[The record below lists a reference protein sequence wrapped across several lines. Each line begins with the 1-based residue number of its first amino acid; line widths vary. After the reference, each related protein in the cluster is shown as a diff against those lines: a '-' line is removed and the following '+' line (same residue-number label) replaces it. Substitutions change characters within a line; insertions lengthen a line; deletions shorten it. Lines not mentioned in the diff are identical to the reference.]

1 MKLIEQRRQ
10 WLKMCGVLPFAGLI
24 APSFSF
30 ARGEVSEGQ
39 LLKTSLNAYSFN
51 EPLMNKTMSL
61 EDLLVFASLHH
72 FDGIDLT
79 GYYFPSY
86 PAVPSDEFIYYI
98 KRKAHLLGLSVSGM
112 GVRNDFTQHNRDLRR
127 LEVERVK
134 NWIIVAAKMGA
145 PVLRVFSGVII
156 PKDYSWMDIATWM
169 AEDLKECADFGQ
181 KYGVIVGLQ
190 NHNDFIKTAEEVH
203 KIFDMVRHEW
213 LGLVLDIGSYRT
225 GDPYEQIKSTIPLAV
240 NWQIKENI
248 FENGIEK
255 KVDLAKLFN
264 LIKNSTYKGYIPIET
279 LGKGDPNIK
288 VAAFKREVD
297 FALSTN

>member
-1 MKLIEQRRQ
+1 MQLREQRRQ
-10 WLKMCGVLPFAGLI
+10 WLKICGVLPFAGLI
-24 APSFSF
+24 APSFSLVK
-30 ARGEVSEGQ
+30 GESTEGQ

-51 EPLMNKTMSL
+51 EPLMNKSMSL

-79 GYYFPSY
+79 GYYFPGY
-86 PAVPSDEFIYYI
+86 PAVPSDEFIYHI

-112 GVRNDFTQHNRDLRR
+112 GVRNDFTQPNRDLRR

-134 NWIIVAAKMGA
+134 NWIVVAAKMGA

-156 PKDYSWMDIATWM
+156 PKDYSWMKIATWM

-181 KYGVIVGLQ
+181 KYGVIIGIQ

-203 KIFDMVRHEW
+203 KIFDMVQHEW

-225 GDPYEQIKSTIPLAV
+225 GDPYEQIKSTISLAV
-240 NWQIKENI
+240 NWQIKEHI

-255 KVDLAKLFN
+255 KVDLAKLFK
-264 LIKNSTYKGYIPIET
+264 LIKNSTYKGFIPIET

-288 VAAFKREVD
+288 VAAFKKEVD

>member
-1 MKLIEQRRQ
+1 MQLREQRRQ

-30 ARGEVSEGQ
+30 AKGEVTEGQ

-79 GYYFPSY
+79 GYYFPGY
-86 PAVPSDEFIYYI
+86 PAVPSDEFIYHI

-112 GVRNDFTQHNRDLRR
+112 GVRNDFTQPNRDLRR

-134 NWIIVAAKMGA
+134 NWIVVAAKMGA

-181 KYGVIVGLQ
+181 KYGVIIGIQ

-225 GDPYEQIKSTIPLAV
+225 GDFYEQIKSTIPLAV

-255 KVDLAKLFN
+255 KVDLTKLFK

-297 FALSTN
+297 FALSSN

>member
-156 PKDYSWMDIATWM
+156 
-169 AEDLKECADFGQ
+169 
-181 KYGVIVGLQ
+181 
-190 NHNDFIKTAEEVH
+190 
-203 KIFDMVRHEW
+203 
-213 LGLVLDIGSYRT
+213 
-225 GDPYEQIKSTIPLAV
+225 
-240 NWQIKENI
+240 
-248 FENGIEK
+248 
-255 KVDLAKLFN
+255 
-264 LIKNSTYKGYIPIET
+264 
-279 LGKGDPNIK
+279 
-288 VAAFKREVD
+288 
-297 FALSTN
+297 

>member
-1 MKLIEQRRQ
+1 MQLREQRRQ

-24 APSFSF
+24 APSFSLVK
-30 ARGEVSEGQ
+30 GESTGGQ

-61 EDLLVFASLHH
+61 EDLLVFASMHH

-79 GYYFPSY
+79 GYYFPGY
-86 PAVPSDEFIYYI
+86 PAVPSDEFIYHI
-98 KRKAHLLGLSVSGM
+98 KRKAHSLGLSISGM
-112 GVRNDFTQHNRDLRR
+112 GVRNDFTQPNRDLRR

-156 PKDYSWMDIATWM
+156 PKDYSWMEIATWM
-169 AEDLKECADFGQ
+169 AEDFKECADFGR
-181 KYGVIVGLQ
+181 KYGIIIGMQ

-203 KIFDMVRHEW
+203 KIFDMVQHEW

-255 KVDLAKLFN
+255 KVDLAKLFK
-264 LIKNSTYKGYIPIET
+264 LIINSTYKGFIPIET

-288 VAAFKREVD
+288 VAAFKKEVD
-297 FALSTN
+297 LALSSI

>member
-1 MKLIEQRRQ
+1 MQLREQRRQ

-24 APSFSF
+24 APSFSLVK
-30 ARGEVSEGQ
+30 GESTGGQ

-61 EDLLVFASLHH
+61 EDLLVFASMHH

-79 GYYFPSY
+79 GYYFPGY
-86 PAVPSDEFIYYI
+86 PSVPSDEFIYQI
-98 KRKAHLLGLSVSGM
+98 KRKAHLLGLSISGM
-112 GVRNDFTQHNRDLRR
+112 GIRNDFTQPNRDLRR

-134 NWIIVAAKMGA
+134 NWIVVAAKMGA
-145 PVLRVFSGVII
+145 SVLRVFSGVII

-169 AEDLKECADFGQ
+169 AEDFKECADFGR
-181 KYGVIVGLQ
+181 KYGIIIGMQ

-203 KIFDMVRHEW
+203 KIFGMVQHEW
-213 LGLVLDIGSYRT
+213 FGLILDIGSYRT

-255 KVDLAKLFN
+255 KVDLAKLFK
-264 LIKNSTYKGYIPIET
+264 LIKNSTYKGFIPIET

-288 VAAFKREVD
+288 VAAFKKEVD
-297 FALSTN
+297 LALSSI

>member
-1 MKLIEQRRQ
+1 MQLREQRRQ

-24 APSFSF
+24 APSFSL
-30 ARGEVSEGQ
+30 AKGEGTGGQ

-51 EPLMNKTMSL
+51 EPLMNKIMSL

-79 GYYFPSY
+79 GYYFPGY
-86 PAVPSDEFIYYI
+86 PEVPSDEFIYHI

-112 GVRNDFTQHNRDLRR
+112 GVRNDFTQPNRDLRR

-134 NWIIVAAKMGA
+134 NWIVVAAKMGA

-156 PKDYSWMDIATWM
+156 PKEYSWMDIATWM
-169 AEDLKECADFGQ
+169 AKDLKECADFGQ
-181 KYGVIVGLQ
+181 KYGVIVGIQ

-203 KIFDMVRHEW
+203 NIFDMVQHEW

-255 KVDLAKLFN
+255 KVDLSKLFK
-264 LIKNSTYKGYIPIET
+264 LIKNSTYKGFIPIET

-288 VAAFKREVD
+288 VAAFKKEVD
-297 FALSTN
+297 FALSSN

>member
-79 GYYFPSY
+79 GYYFPGY

-134 NWIIVAAKMGA
+134 NWIVVAAKMGA

>member
-1 MKLIEQRRQ
+1 MQAREQRRQ

-112 GVRNDFTQHNRDLRR
+112 GVRNDFTQPNRDLRR

-134 NWIIVAAKMGA
+134 NWIVVAAKMGA